1 MTGPNGGSTPIVC
14 LGTLARAEGL
24 AAAQIARRLRE
35 HALSRTAY
43 NALAILAAE
52 HRPLETHELADQL
65 FVSPGAVTQLLDQLQ
80 KQGRI
85 RRRRNGDDRRLLL
98 VELTAEGRSVLH
110 RAQPQVADATNRT
123 LAGLSPTEQQKLMR
137 LLSKLERHV
146 QGLDGDHRP
155 HPVVP
160 RPRGRRNGRE

>member
-1 MTGPNGGSTPIVC
+1 MSRPNGAATSIVC

-43 NALAILAAE
+43 NALVTLAAAD
-52 HRPLETHELADQL
+52 HPLEAHQLAEQL
-65 FVSPGAVTQLLDQLQ
+65 FISPGAVTQLVDQLE

-85 RRRRNGDDRRLLL
+85 RRRRQSTDRRLSL
-98 VELTAEGRSVLH
+98 VELTPDGRRILR
-110 RAQPQVADATNRT
+110 RARPEVEDATSRT
-123 LAGLSPTEQQKLMR
+123 LAGLSPAEQQRLMK

-146 QGLDGDHRP
+146 QGLD
-155 HPVVP
+155 
-160 RPRGRRNGRE
+160 RRE